1 MKLASSWT
9 DNFPKQPRL
18 INDSRSIPVWW
29 AIVKASIF
37 VFSSA
42 PSSKT
47 SSGRVLVVVVGVP
60 ALYGIGGH
68 VTCFRFWYK
77 SRSQYQLRSLGTRLW
92 CGMRTNRR
100 RCIANLTSLTFDK
113 IRGILEYCI
122 EPLSL
127 SWCMSKGVGCIVQR
141 WVCSGSLVHPSLASH
156 TLCRKERSG
165 HLIVWPDNL
174 VML

>member
-1 MKLASSWT
+1 MAMKLASSWT
-9 DNFPKQPRL
+9 DNFPRQPRL

-37 VFSSA
+37 VFFSA

-47 SSGRVLVVVVGVP
+47 SSGRVLVVVNVVGVP
-60 ALYGIGGH
+60 AKLYGIGGH

-100 RCIANLTSLTFDK
+100 RRELLANLISLTFDK

-122 EPLSL
+122 ELLSL
-127 SWCMSKGVGCIVQR
+127 SWCMSKGM
-141 WVCSGSLVHPSLASH
+141 GSTNIPQCTV
-156 TLCRKERSG
+156 
-165 HLIVWPDNL
+165 
-174 VML
+174 